1 MYGTLRIAVVVPA
14 RDEEI
19 LIGRTI
25 WPVPEAVDSIY
36 VIDDG
41 SQDRTAEIV
50 LHYAEE
56 DPRIR
61 LIHHRTNKGVGA
73 AIITGYRQAYKDGHD
88 VFVVVGGD
96 AQMDWGDLNNMLK
109 PIAEN
114 AADYTKGNR
123 FIYGRSTKS
132 PGNAWREMPTRRILG
147 NVALSILTKLA
158 SGYLHIND
166 SQMGYT
172 ALHKRAFQRIDWNKA
187 RRGYGY
193 PAEWLMRF
201 HSKGIRVVDVP
212 VRAIY
217 LKNERQT
224 QIRLRKFVFYMTGI
238 ILKGGM
244 ARIYREYMA
253 GKVGFPQISVPTIR
267 GALDGLYNRLG
278 PLITGLSQIFQKI
291 NQVGAR
297 VRRADLMLQLRSS
310 SSMHA
315 PGFTGVSPRIETRST
330 PSKVLGPKLNYN
342 VNFAK
347 MVSEAAKLVSDK
359 SISLDFINYPQY
371 RQDDVL
377 SSILGEAYA
386 KLDVRRWTSVVMRN
400 EKRLLYG
407 EEQKGEPKAKPPS
420 EFLSFRQRMHDEQ
433 ESEKPD

>member
-1 MYGTLRIAVVVPA
+1 MYGTLKIAVVVPA
-14 RDEEI
+14 RNEEI

-25 WPVPEAVDSIY
+25 WPVPEAVDTIY

-50 LHYAEE
+50 LHCAEE

-96 AQMDWGDLNNMLK
+96 AQMDWGDLTNMLK

-123 FIYGRSTKS
+123 FIYGRSKKS
-132 PGNAWREMPTRRILG
+132 PGNAWREMPTHRILG

-158 SGYLHIND
+158 SGYIHIND

-172 ALHKRAFQRIDWNKA
+172 ALHKRAFQRIEWNKA
-187 RRGYGY
+187 RKGYGY

-224 QIRLRKFVFYMTGI
+224 QINVRKFVFYMTGI
-238 ILKGGM
+238 IFKGGT
-244 ARIYREYMA
+244 ARIYREYVA
-253 GKVGFPQISVPTIR
+253 GKVGVPQISVHTIR

-278 PLITGLSQIFQKI
+278 SLTTGLSQIFQKI
-291 NQVGAR
+291 SQVGAR
-297 VRRADLMLQLRSS
+297 VRRADSMLRLRPSS
-310 SSMHA
+310 LMHA
-315 PGFTGVSPRIETRST
+315 SGFAGVSPRVETRFT
-330 PSKVLGPKLNYN
+330 PSELLGPKLYSDVN
-342 VNFAK
+342 VAK
-347 MVSEAAKLVSDK
+347 IVSKVAKLTYDK
-359 SISLDFINYPQY
+359 YISLDFINYP
-371 RQDDVL
+371 RCLQDNVL
-377 SSILGEAYA
+377 SSIFGESYVE
-386 KLDVRRWTSVVMRN
+386 LDVRRRTSVVMRN
-400 EKRLLYG
+400 AKRLLYG
-407 EEQKGEPKAKPPS
+407 EKQTGEPKAELPS
-420 EFLSFRQRMHDEQ
+420 EFLSFRQGMNDEQ
-433 ESEKPD
+433 ESETSD